1 MFVYYNVR
9 PLSPERIPE
18 AFPVVAFLDER
29 ITVQQWSNYASAVVT
44 ANGQG
49 SHGIMTLQDPQSHII
64 GLSVYHIRPD
74 LQRGR
79 VLVIENFA
87 VVSLI
92 GVQQAASTLLAGM
105 EQLARDRDCACLAV
119 SLLDRKER
127 RLPNHGSNQT
137 GQFFKGAGFR
147 LDVAR
152 LSKCFDAIT
161 AQSLESAE
169 PGASSPG
176 ASSKGAQARH

>member
-1 MFVYYNVR
+1 MFIYYYVR
-9 PLSPERIPE
+9 PLSQERIPE

-29 ITVQQWSNYASAVVT
+29 VTPQQWSNYARAVVA

-49 SHGIMTLQDPQSHII
+49 GGHGILTLQDPQSHII

-87 VVSLI
+87 VVTLI
-92 GVQQAASTLLAGM
+92 GAQQAASALLGAM
-105 EQLARDRDCACLAV
+105 EELARDQNCACLAI
-119 SLLDRKER
+119 SLLDRKDR
-127 RLPNHGSNQT
+127 RSPNQRRNQT
-137 GQFFKGAGFR
+137 GRLFKGAGFR

-152 LSKCFDAIT
+152 LSKCFDPT
-161 AQSLESAE
+161 AARHLDSAGSSE
-169 PGASSPG
+169 PSE
-176 ASSKGAQARH
+176 GAQAGH